1 MDEYKIV
8 GWTDY
13 DSEYPTKRVNED
25 NLRKVLFAVRKE
37 IMDNK
42 YYFSGEDHQ
51 NSLTGVPV
59 FEDGTCF
66 RSSMRCWAQIMAS
79 IYTDSEGNQRSYMD
93 FYMFMDEESR
103 LPEYEE
109 LDVLP
114 KALNDAI
121 DEEAK
126 NKGVQYVT
134 NERADFSIAEL
145 DFDKIKNRFEEIL
158 TDLIKNNSETDFQT
172 IWAPKITQI
181 TEKYLG
187 RGKKASQCTRD
198 QVEQLN
204 LVVLDLEDLIK

>member
-8 GWTDY
+8 GWADY

-25 NLRKVLFAVRKE
+25 NLRKVLFAVRRE

-79 IYTDSEGNQRSYMD
+79 IYPDSEGNQRSYMD
-93 FYMFMDEESR
+93 FYMFMDEDSR

-114 KALNDAI
+114 NKDLDDFSGLIIPMDQEIVSSSLMAGMPFITTDKALQYLYEYYLAKQ
-121 DEEAK
+121 EETK
-126 NKGVQYVT
+126 
-134 NERADFSIAEL
+134 
-145 DFDKIKNRFEEIL
+145 EE
-158 TDLIKNNSETDFQT
+158 
-172 IWAPKITQI
+172 
-181 TEKYLG
+181 
-187 RGKKASQCTRD
+187 
-198 QVEQLN
+198 
-204 LVVLDLEDLIK
+204 